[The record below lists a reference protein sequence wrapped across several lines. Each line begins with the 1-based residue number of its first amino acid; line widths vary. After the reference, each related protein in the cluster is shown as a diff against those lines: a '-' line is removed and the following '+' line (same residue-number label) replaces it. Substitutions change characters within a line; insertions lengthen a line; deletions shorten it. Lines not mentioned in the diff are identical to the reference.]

1 MRRWQ
6 VTVKYLDGNDRY
18 HCDISPMIH
27 AGAVPYKETKT
38 FAEMIPILHRFG
50 YDDDSVAIVRHEID
64 RRGTSTQ
71 LNVDIS
77 EDAAK
82 AFGWVDPN

>member
-1 MRRWQ
+1 MRRWR
-6 VTVKYLDGNDRY
+6 VTVKYLDGDDQY

-27 AGAVPYKETKT
+27 GGAVPYKETKT
-38 FAEMIPILHRFG
+38 FAETVSTLRGFG
-50 YDDDSVAIVRHEID
+50 YDDDSIAFVRHEID
-64 RRGTSTQ
+64 RQGSSTQ